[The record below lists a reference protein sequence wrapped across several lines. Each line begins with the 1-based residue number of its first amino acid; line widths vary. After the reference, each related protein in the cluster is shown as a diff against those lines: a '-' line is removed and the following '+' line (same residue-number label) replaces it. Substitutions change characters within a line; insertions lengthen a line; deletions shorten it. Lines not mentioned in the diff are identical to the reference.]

1 MKSEKFFILHLKK
14 NELKHVPYICAMT
27 TDTAMITVTDR
38 AKAHID
44 SLREEQGRSQEFGL
58 RVSVEGGGCSG
69 LMYKLDFDDSEQP
82 GDQIVE
88 DNEVRLYVNMKSLL
102 YLVGTE
108 LDYTGGLQGQGFF
121 FNNPNAS
128 RTCACGESFSV

>member
-1 MKSEKFFILHLKK
+1 
-14 NELKHVPYICAMT
+14 
-27 TDTAMITVTDR
+27 MITVTER
-38 AKAHID
+38 AKEHIH
-44 SLREEQGRSQEFGL
+44 SLREEQGHDADFGL

-69 LMYKLDFDDSEQP
+69 LMYKLDFDSTEKP

-88 DNEVRLYVNMKSLL
+88 DNEVKLYVNMKSLL

>member
-1 MKSEKFFILHLKK
+1 
-14 NELKHVPYICAMT
+14 MT

-82 GDQIVE
+82 GDQVVE

-108 LDYTGGLQGQGFF
+108 LDYTGGLKGQGFF

>member
-1 MKSEKFFILHLKK
+1 
-14 NELKHVPYICAMT
+14 MT
-27 TDTAMITVTDR
+27 TETAMITVTEG
-38 AKAHID
+38 AKAHIEE
-44 SLREEQGRSQEFGL
+44 LRAEQGHGPDFGL

-69 LMYKLDFDDSEQP
+69 LMYKLDFDDSERP
-82 GDQIVE
+82 GDQLIE
-88 DNEVRLYVNMKSLL
+88 DNDVKLYVNMKSLL